1 MQATMRKIGALCQ
14 KDFIDMFKNPSMLV
28 CLIMPIGFAV
38 LFRYMLSDVGVAT
51 VGEDPNAA
59 GAAVG
64 PNTRYVRV
72 IIFALHGNRY
82 GCKHGG
88 GLWDC

>member
-64 PNTRYVRV
+64 QILATF
-72 IIFALHGNRY
+72 IFALHGNRY

>member
-1 MQATMRKIGALCQ
+1 MQTTMRKIGALCQ
-14 KDFIDMFKNPSMLV
+14 KDFIDMLKNPSMLV

-51 VGEDPNAA
+51 VGEDPNTA

-64 PNTRYVRV
+64 QILATYELSSSLCMAIGMVV
-72 IIFALHGNRY
+72 SMAVVY
-82 GCKHGG
+82 G
-88 GLWDC
+88 DC